1 MEAVMNSFLGRYAG
15 LRLLIL
21 ALGLLVVTEGAAQG
35 TTGFA
40 KKGVVEVGG
49 NISFSSISRVS
60 DGETGSAMTLL
71 NFAPFVGY
79 FITDGFE
86 LGVNPFSITS
96 ASYGGSSATEVMIFL
111 APSYNFEAKGN
122 AYPFIEALLGY
133 TSSSN
138 GETRSGF
145 SYGARGG
152 VKLAVTG
159 KGLLNLGLQYVMI
172 TQNRSGETERNGSN
186 NFSISAGFT
195 VWF

>member
-1 MEAVMNSFLGRYAG
+1 MAVA
-15 LRLLIL
+15 LL
-21 ALGLLVVTEGAAQG
+21 LLVVPEGAAQDG
-35 TTGFA
+35 KNFA

-49 NISFSSISRVS
+49 SISFSSITPVS
-60 DGETGSAMTLL
+60 GGETGSAITLFT
-71 NFAPFVGY
+71 FAPFVGY

-96 ASYGGSSATEVMIFL
+96 IGYSGSSATEIRIFL
-111 APSYNFEAKGN
+111 APSYNFESQGI
-122 AYPFIEALLGY
+122 AYPFVEGLLGY

-172 TQNRSGETERNGSN
+172 TRNRSGETERNGSN
-186 NFSISAGFT
+186 DLSISAGFT
-195 VWF
+195 IWF